1 MNGLVR
7 GGAVAYP
14 SMCMTGASPQN
25 APSAEAPLI
34 VDRYAIYDA
43 IASGGMAT
51 VHLGRLIGTAGF
63 LRTVAIKRLHSQ
75 FANDPEFTS
84 MFLDEA
90 RLASRI
96 QHPNV
101 VSTLDVVMRDHELLL
116 VMEYVRGES
125 LSRLVRRARD
135 AGGRLPPRVVVAIVA
150 GALQGLHAAHEAS
163 DEKGQPLGLVHR
175 DMTPQNILVG
185 TDGVARV
192 LDFGVAKAAGR
203 VHTTRDGDIKGK
215 VLYMSPEQLSAQ
227 PLSRTADIYAAGV
240 VLFEALTGVRMFA
253 GDNEGAALTRI
264 IKNELSM
271 PSAVAPELAPFDA
284 IVRRA
289 SAANPTDR
297 YATAQEMARALEGVA
312 GGVASHSEVS
322 DWVQRLCG
330 ELLDERA
337 RIVAEIERSSTRS
350 RPPLPFP
357 SSGAMRADGQPRSG
371 VSQVSQVSQ
380 LSQAS
385 QVATVTSVTGINGAN
400 GGTTGTGV
408 TAMTGVSA
416 VMGASPPRSR
426 SVVAIALVVMGLLV
440 AVSVTVSVMLLRQAN
455 QKESASTTTPTATAT
470 STGGDPA
477 NVSAPA
483 VARTSEAA
491 PAAPATGALAGSD
504 PATPASAT
512 AASASASASSGKTA
526 GAAGATSA
534 RRNGNVGAPPGGGR
548 VVNCDPPYTIDKN
561 GHQHF
566 IPECLK

>member
-1 MNGLVR
+1 MNRRNGLVR
-7 GGAVAYP
+7 TRALAYP
-14 SMCMTGASPQN
+14 FQWMTGASAQN
-25 APSAEAPLI
+25 APTAAAPLL

-75 FANDPEFTS
+75 YAHDAEFTS

-101 VSTLDVVMRDHELLL
+101 VSTLDVVMRENELLL
-116 VMEYVRGES
+116 VMEYIRGES

-135 AGGRLPPRVVVAIVA
+135 RGERLPPRVVIAIVA
-150 GALQGLHAAHEAS
+150 GALQGLHAAHMAV

-215 VLYMSPEQLSAQ
+215 VLYMSPEQLAAQ
-227 PLSRTADIYAAGV
+227 PLTRTADIYAAGV

-264 IKNELSM
+264 IKNELTL
-271 PSAVAPELAPFDA
+271 PSAIAPELTPFDA

-289 SAANPTDR
+289 SAAAPGDR
-297 YATAQEMARALEGVA
+297 FATAHDMARALEAV
-312 GGVASHSEVS
+312 GGAASHSEVS

-357 SSGAMRADGQPRSG
+357 SSGALKAEPASGVGAIGAAGGSSGVTSGGSG
-371 VSQVSQVSQ
+371 VS
-380 LSQAS
+380 
-385 QVATVTSVTGINGAN
+385 SVTGVS
-400 GGTTGTGV
+400 GTGV
-408 TAMTGVSA
+408 APVVIPQSA
-416 VMGASPPRSR
+416 RSR
-426 SVVAIALVVMGLLV
+426 SLPTIALVVMGVLV
-440 AVSVTVSVMLLRQAN
+440 VGSLTVSAVLLRRAN
-455 QKESASTTTPTATAT
+455 QRSAPTQGIVAASTDVVATAAESANVATAAIVRHPDAPAGAASAAGAARAEAKSSTIITPMDAATATAT
-470 STGGDPA
+470 
-477 NVSAPA
+477 
-483 VARTSEAA
+483 
-491 PAAPATGALAGSD
+491 
-504 PATPASAT
+504 AT
-512 AASASASASSGKTA
+512 ATA
-526 GAAGATSA
+526 SA
-534 RRNGNVGAPPGGGR
+534 RRSTGVPANGAR
-548 VVNCDPPYTIDKN
+548 VNCDPPYVVDKN

>member
-1 MNGLVR
+1 
-7 GGAVAYP
+7 
-14 SMCMTGASPQN
+14 MTGASAQN
-25 APSAEAPLI
+25 APTAAAPLL

-63 LRTVAIKRLHSQ
+63 LRTVAIKRLHAQ
-75 FANDPEFTS
+75 YAHDAEFTS

-101 VSTLDVVMRDHELLL
+101 VSTLDVVMRENELLL
-116 VMEYVRGES
+116 VMEYIRGES

-135 AGGRLPPRVVVAIVA
+135 RGERLPPRVVIAIVA
-150 GALQGLHAAHEAS
+150 GALQGLHAAHMAV

-215 VLYMSPEQLSAQ
+215 VLYMSPEQLAAQ
-227 PLSRTADIYAAGV
+227 PLTRTADIYAAGV

-264 IKNELSM
+264 IKNELTM
-271 PSAVAPELAPFDA
+271 PSAIAPELAPFDA
-284 IVRRA
+284 IVLRA
-289 SAANPTDR
+289 SAAAPGDR
-297 YATAQEMARALEGVA
+297 FATAHDMARALEAV
-312 GGVASHSEVS
+312 GGAASHSEVS
-322 DWVQRLCG
+322 DWVERLCG
-330 ELLDERA
+330 ELIDERA

-357 SSGAMRADGQPRSG
+357 SSSALKAEPASGTGAIGAAGAGSFVASGGSG
-371 VSQVSQVSQ
+371 VS
-380 LSQAS
+380 
-385 QVATVTSVTGINGAN
+385 SVR
-400 GGTTGTGV
+400 GTTGTGV
-408 TAMTGVSA
+408 TPVVIPQSA
-416 VMGASPPRSR
+416 RSR
-426 SVVAIALVVMGLLV
+426 SLPTIALVVMGVLV
-440 AVSVTVSVMLLRQAN
+440 VGSLTVSAVLLGQAN
-455 QKESASTTTPTATAT
+455 QRNAAADSANVASAAVVRRPEAPAGPVSAETKPSTTITPVAAPSATAT
-470 STGGDPA
+470 PTTTATVRRANGGPA
-477 NVSAPA
+477 N
-483 VARTSEAA
+483 
-491 PAAPATGALAGSD
+491 
-504 PATPASAT
+504 
-512 AASASASASSGKTA
+512 
-526 GAAGATSA
+526 
-534 RRNGNVGAPPGGGR
+534 GGR
-548 VVNCDPPYTIDKN
+548 VNCDPPYVIDKN

>member
-1 MNGLVR
+1 
-7 GGAVAYP
+7 
-14 SMCMTGASPQN
+14 MTGASPQN

-63 LRTVAIKRLHSQ
+63 LRTVAIKRLHAQ

-101 VSTLDVVMRDHELLL
+101 VSTLDVVMKDHELLL

-264 IKNELSM
+264 IKNELTM

-289 SAANPTDR
+289 SAANPADR
-297 YATAQEMARALEGVA
+297 YPTAQEMARALENVT

-357 SSGAMRADGQPRSG
+357 SSGAMRADGQPTSG

-380 LSQAS
+380 LAHAS
-385 QVATVTSVTGINGAN
+385 QVGTVTSLTGINAVNAGLN
-400 GGTTGTGV
+400 GSSGV

-416 VMGASPPRSR
+416 VMGAPQPRSR
-426 SVVAIALVVMGLLV
+426 SMVAIALVVMGLLV

-455 QKESASTTTPTATAT
+455 QKAESAATAAPTVTATAAATSTSTSTST
-470 STGGDPA
+470 STGGEPA

-483 VARTSEAA
+483 VARTGEANAA
-491 PAAPATGALAGSD
+491 PPATGSPAGSD
-504 PATPASAT
+504 HPASPAS
-512 AASASASASSGKTA
+512 SASASAGGAKSG
-526 GAAGATSA
+526 GATGTTGA
-534 RRNGNVGAPPGGGR
+534 RRNGNVGAPTGGGR

>member
-1 MNGLVR
+1 
-7 GGAVAYP
+7 
-14 SMCMTGASPQN
+14 MTGASAQN
-25 APSAEAPLI
+25 APTASAPLL

-63 LRTVAIKRLHSQ
+63 LRTVAIKRLHAQ
-75 FANDPEFTS
+75 YAHDAEFTS

-101 VSTLDVVMRDHELLL
+101 VSTLDVVMKENELLL
-116 VMEYVRGES
+116 VMEYIRGES

-135 AGGRLPPRVVVAIVA
+135 RGERLPPRVVIAIVA
-150 GALQGLHAAHEAS
+150 GALQGLHAAHMAV

-215 VLYMSPEQLSAQ
+215 VLYMSPEQLAAQ
-227 PLSRTADIYAAGV
+227 PLTRTADVYAAGV

-264 IKNELSM
+264 IKNELTM
-271 PSAVAPELAPFDA
+271 PSAIAPDLAPFDA

-289 SAANPTDR
+289 SAAAPGDR
-297 YATAQEMARALEGVA
+297 FATAQEMARALESVGSA
-312 GGVASHSEVS
+312 ASHSEVS

-357 SSGAMRADGQPRSG
+357 SSGALKAGPAASATMPVGAVHGASGVNGGSG
-371 VSQVSQVSQ
+371 VS
-380 LSQAS
+380 
-385 QVATVTSVTGINGAN
+385 SVTGVAPVVIPEQA
-400 GGTTGTGV
+400 
-408 TAMTGVSA
+408 
-416 VMGASPPRSR
+416 RSR
-426 SVVAIALVVMGLLV
+426 SLPTVALVVMGVLV
-440 AVSVTVSVMLLRQAN
+440 VGSLTVSAVLLRQAG
-455 QKESASTTTPTATAT
+455 QKNASAQGIVAAPHNGGATTATPEGLAT
-470 STGGDPA
+470 A
-477 NVSAPA
+477 
-483 VARTSEAA
+483 
-491 PAAPATGALAGSD
+491 
-504 PATPASAT
+504 PASAT
-512 AASASASASSGKTA
+512 ALTATAITPLETATASATAAATAATTATATATASVRR
-526 GAAGATSA
+526 AAGPAT
-534 RRNGNVGAPPGGGR
+534 GGR
-548 VVNCDPPYTIDKN
+548 VNCDPPYVVDKN

>member
-1 MNGLVR
+1 M
-7 GGAVAYP
+7 
-14 SMCMTGASPQN
+14 
-25 APSAEAPLI
+25 I

-63 LRTVAIKRLHSQ
+63 LRTVAIKRLHAQ
-75 FANDPEFTS
+75 FASDPEFTA

-101 VSTLDVVMRDHELLL
+101 VSTLDVVMKEHELLL

-135 AGGRLPPRVVVAIVA
+135 RGERLPPRVVVAVVA
-150 GALQGLHAAHEAS
+150 GALQGLHAAHEAV
-163 DEKGQPLGLVHR
+163 DERGQPLGLVHR

-185 TDGVARV
+185 VDGVARV

-215 VLYMSPEQLSAQ
+215 VLYMSPEQLAAQ
-227 PLSRTADIYAAGV
+227 PLTRTADIYAAGV

-253 GDNEGAALTRI
+253 GENEGAALTRI
-264 IKNELSM
+264 IKNELTM
-271 PSAVAPELAPFDA
+271 PSAIAPELEPFDV

-289 SAANPTDR
+289 AASVPEQR
-297 YATAQEMARALEGVA
+297 YASAQEMARALESVA
-312 GGVASHSEVS
+312 GGAASNSEVS

-357 SSGAMRADGQPRSG
+357 SSGALKAEGPISA
-371 VSQVSQVSQ
+371 VSAISTAASVS
-380 LSQAS
+380 
-385 QVATVTSVTGINGAN
+385 
-400 GGTTGTGV
+400 
-408 TAMTGVSA
+408 GVSA
-416 VMGASPPRSR
+416 VGSVSGVSGVNGFSGVSGVTAITGVEPAALPVGVRSR
-426 SVVAIALVVMGLLV
+426 SLPTIALVVMGAVVVVSLTVSAVLLV
-440 AVSVTVSVMLLRQAN
+440 QSGHKASAAQETAAARTAAVTPA
-455 QKESASTTTPTATAT
+455 ESANVATAAVVRRPEAPGSAATANAEPKPPATATAT
-470 STGGDPA
+470 TDVAAATAKTTAGTTTSSPGSSPGA
-477 NVSAPA
+477 APHT
-483 VARTSEAA
+483 RTS
-491 PAAPATGALAGSD
+491 GS
-504 PATPASAT
+504 PI
-512 AASASASASSGKTA
+512 
-526 GAAGATSA
+526 
-534 RRNGNVGAPPGGGR
+534 GGH
-548 VVNCDPPYTIDKN
+548 VNCDPPYVVDKY
-561 GHQHF
+561 GRQHF